1 MTTALAARPAPITER
16 KAGLVRR
23 VSGLRHTSP
32 GRLQLLIAVLVGF
45 GLLSGLLAGV
55 AGASARAGTSDLGD
69 RAQPLL
75 VESEAIYA
83 ALADADTTAAQAF
96 LAGGLEPSAL
106 TRRYDADLER
116 ATTALTSA
124 ARRTPEDGRAAEAVR
139 NLSAG
144 VAQYSALV
152 ATARA
157 NNRQGLP
164 IGSSYLSEASR
175 LNRDTLQPQARE
187 LFQGAQDEVEDGYS
201 AAGALGWVALLML
214 SLLILLIT
222 LIVTQRYL
230 SRRTQ
235 RTFNVPLLAATGL
248 TLVFTIGAIGILA
261 VQQARLDRAANQGS
275 GPMAS
280 IAQSRLLTLQ
290 ARGDEALTLAAR
302 AGSGPY
308 EQDFTS
314 VEARLN
320 QRGGPMVNQYD
331 ELDPQL
337 GRTMQRA
344 SSQFQ
349 KYAAIH
355 KDVRALDDNGEY
367 DKAVALAIGPQ
378 TTKVF
383 EDLRGDLDSALENR
397 KAFFTSEIDRAGSGL
412 TLLAVLGPL
421 LAVAICI
428 FAFAGLRARLEEY
441 R

>member
-1 MTTALAARPAPITER
+1 MTTALAARPAPTQR
-16 KAGLVRR
+16 NAGVLRR
-23 VSGLRHTSP
+23 VGGLRHTFP
-32 GRLQLLIAVLVGF
+32 GRLQLLIALLVGL

-55 AGASARAGTSDLGD
+55 TGSSARAGTNDLGD

-96 LAGGLEPSAL
+96 LAGGLEPVAL

-124 ARRTPEDGRAAEAVR
+124 ARRTPSDGRAAGAVR
-139 NLSAG
+139 TLSAG

-164 IGSSYLSEASR
+164 VGVSYLSEASR

-187 LFQGAQDEVEDGYS
+187 LFRGAQEEVEDGYS
-201 AAGALGWVALLML
+201 AAGAVGWMALLLL
-214 SLLILLIT
+214 SLVALLIT
-222 LIVTQRYL
+222 LVLTQRYL
-230 SRRTQ
+230 SRRTN
-235 RTFNVPLLAATGL
+235 RTFNVPLLAATAL
-248 TLVFTIGAIGILA
+248 TLVFTIGTITILA
-261 VQQARLDRAANQGS
+261 VQQAHLDRAAQQGS
-275 GPMAS
+275 SPMAS
-280 IAQSRLLTLQ
+280 ISESRLLTLQ

-308 EQDFTS
+308 EEDFAT
-314 VEARLN
+314 VEARLT
-320 QRGGPMVNQYD
+320 QPGGPMVNQYGRLDD
-331 ELDPQL
+331 EL
-337 GRTMQRA
+337 GRTMDRA
-344 SSQFQ
+344 AKQFEQ
-349 KYAAIH
+349 YATIH

-367 DKAVALAIGPQ
+367 DKAVALAIGPE
-378 TTKVF
+378 TSKAF
-383 EDLRGDLDSALENR
+383 DELRTDLDAALENR
-397 KAFFTSEIDRAGSGL
+397 KAFFTGEIEGAGSGL
-412 TLLAVLGPL
+412 GLLTVLGPL
-421 LAVAICI
+421 LALGVCV

>member
-1 MTTALAARPAPITER
+1 MTTALAARPAPGTQR
-16 KAGLVRR
+16 NAGVLRR
-23 VSGLRHTSP
+23 VGGLRHTSP
-32 GRLQLLIAVLVGF
+32 GRLQLLIALLVGL

-55 AGASARAGTSDLGD
+55 TGSSARAGTDDLGS

-96 LAGGLEPSAL
+96 LAGGLEPVAL

-124 ARRTPEDGRAAEAVR
+124 ARRTPADGRAAEAVR
-139 NLSAG
+139 TLSAG

-164 IGSSYLSEASR
+164 VGVSYLSEASR

-187 LFQGAQDEVEDGYS
+187 LFRGAQDEVEDGYS
-201 AAGALGWVALLML
+201 AAGAVGWMALLLL
-214 SLLILLIT
+214 SLLALLIT
-222 LIVTQRYL
+222 LVLTQGYL
-230 SRRTQ
+230 SRRTN
-235 RTFNVPLLAATGL
+235 RTFNVPLLAATAL
-248 TLVFTIGAIGILA
+248 TLVFTIGTVAILA
-261 VQQARLDRAANQGS
+261 VQQAHLDRAAGQGS

-280 IAQSRLLTLQ
+280 ISESRLLTLQ

-308 EQDFTS
+308 EEDFAT
-314 VEARLN
+314 VQARLT
-320 QRGGPMVNQYD
+320 QSGGPMVNQYGM
-331 ELDPQL
+331 LDSRL
-337 GRTMQRA
+337 GRTMDRA
-344 SSQFQ
+344 AKQFQ
-349 KYAAIH
+349 QYATIH

-367 DKAVALAIGPQ
+367 DKAVALAIGPE
-378 TTKVF
+378 TSKVF
-383 EDLRGDLDSALENR
+383 DELRSDLDAALENR
-397 KAFFTSEIDRAGSGL
+397 KAFFTTEIESAGRGL
-412 TLLAVLGPL
+412 GLLTVLGPL
-421 LAVAICI
+421 LALGVCV
-428 FAFAGLRARLEEY
+428 FAYAGLRARLEEY